1 MKLYL
6 LKVGNVYVLDSGD
19 DDSDIKQGEIVSA
32 EIKRP
37 RNYRFHKKYFALLNY
52 AFGVWEP
59 GCLEYKGKPVGK
71 SFDRFREDITILAG
85 YYTLTENIKGE
96 VRAEADSI
104 SFGKMEDDEF
114 ASLYSKT
121 IDVLLKHIF
130 KNYTREDVDKVV
142 DNIIGFD

>member
-6 LKVGNVYVLDSGD
+6 RKIENQYILDSGD
-19 DDSDIKQGEIVSA
+19 DSDIKYGEIVSA

-37 RNYRFHKKYFALLNY
+37 RNYRFHKKYFALMNY
-52 AFGVWEP
+52 AFSVWEP
-59 GCLEYKGKPVGK
+59 ELLEYKGQQVGK
-71 SFDRFREDITILAG
+71 SFKQFRKDITILAG

-104 SFGKMEDDEF
+104 SFGKMEDDKF
-114 ASLYSKT
+114 AALYSKT

-130 KNYTREDVDKVV
+130 KNYTKEDIDKVV
-142 DNIIGFD
+142 DNLIGFS

>member
-1 MKLYL
+1 MKLYFR
-6 LKVGNVYVLDSGD
+6 KIDNSYIVDSG
-19 DDSDIKQGEIVSA
+19 DDSDIKQGEVISA

-52 AFGVWEP
+52 AFGIWEP
-59 GCLEYKGKPVGK
+59 ECLEYKGRQVGK
-71 SFDRFREDITILAG
+71 SFDRFREDITILSG
-85 YYTLTENIKGE
+85 FYTLTENIKGE

-104 SFGKMEDDEF
+104 SFGKMDDDKF

-121 IDVLLKHIF
+121 IDALLKHVL
-130 KNYTREDVDKVV
+130 KNYTREDVDKVI